1 MIAPRIECAI
11 DASADAIRSRSAC
24 SVVADDAAARG
35 QRDSE
40 VDPLNVGL
48 EAAVPRVLYFQEFT
62 VIGTATTGLEPV
74 ALDIPTHDVVAP
86 TCEGGIGRPYL
97 LEASNT
103 WAASP
108 LPVTSNIFITTN
120 VPV

>member
-1 MIAPRIECAI
+1 MHPLMPSVAGAPVVLYQMTLPLE
-11 DASADAIRSRSAC
+11 AS
-24 SVVADDAAARG
+24 VT
-35 QRDSE
+35 Q
-40 VDPLNVGL
+40 VDPMNVGL

-74 ALDIPTHDVVAP
+74 TLDIPTHDVVAP

-108 LPVTSNIFITTN
+108 LQVTSNIFITTN